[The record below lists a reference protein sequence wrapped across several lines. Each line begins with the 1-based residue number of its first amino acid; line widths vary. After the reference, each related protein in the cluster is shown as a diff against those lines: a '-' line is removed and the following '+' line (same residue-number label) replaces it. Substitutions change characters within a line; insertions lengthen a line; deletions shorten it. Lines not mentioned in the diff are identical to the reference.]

1 MGIQHDKDDNY
12 MLQVKVKGNWHDVH
26 NVRKSGGANICR
38 TSAKNTGNSH
48 RVINLSKGGAI
59 YCENESR

>member
-12 MLQVKVKGNWHDVH
+12 MLQVKLRGNWHDVH
-26 NVRKSGGANICR
+26 EVRKSGGANICR

-48 RVINLSKGGAI
+48 RVINQSKGGAI
-59 YCENESR
+59 YCENEPR